1 MSHMPDSSGRPGMSH
16 APDRGDR
23 RVNASVLAFALLA
36 LVAGVALL
44 VAGGGVAVTVAGIL
58 LVGLAGIALVSLVF
72 LVVGQGEDR
81 DRAHHPDG

>member
-1 MSHMPDSSGRPGMSH
+1 MSRVPGNSGRPGMGRV
-16 APDRGDR
+16 PDRGDR

-36 LVAGVALL
+36 LVAGIALL
-44 VAGGGVAVTVAGIL
+44 IAGGDVLVTVAGIV
-58 LVGLAGIALVSLVF
+58 LVGLAGIALVSLAF